1 MDNFM
6 PINLTIWI
14 KMEIPEGHAL
24 LQFTQKERANSC
36 MSIKEVEFV
45 VKSLAII
52 LQSQSAR

>member
-1 MDNFM
+1 M

-14 KMEIPEGHAL
+14 KMQIPEGHAL

-45 VKSLAII
+45 VKSL
-52 LQSQSAR
+52 L

>member
-45 VKSLAII
+45 KSLAII
-52 LQSQSAR
+52 LQAQSAT